1 MGGLCS
7 KSELQGGHQVLA
19 SGSPGGNGVS
29 GPANLERRR
38 EAAAAAAE
46 SRVQKQHQ
54 RGTQASNPNRGKL
67 SQKLVAS
74 SSAAS
79 TKLAGQDREEEPLR
93 WD

>member
-7 KSELQGGHQVLA
+7 KSELQGGHQVLG
-19 SGSPGGNGVS
+19 SGTPGDHGS

-46 SRVQKQHQ
+46 TRVQREHQ

-74 SSAAS
+74 SGAAS